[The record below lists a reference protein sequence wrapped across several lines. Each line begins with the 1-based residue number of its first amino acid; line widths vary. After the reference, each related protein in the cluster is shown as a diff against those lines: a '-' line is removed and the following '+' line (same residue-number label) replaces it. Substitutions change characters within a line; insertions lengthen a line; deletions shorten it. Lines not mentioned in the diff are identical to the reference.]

1 MKTFKFIIL
10 AVYMAFTLPMNAQSS
25 SCHRADSLLSG
36 FKYADALREYMRV
49 YDDNIGKMDSETAMN
64 AAIAAAQ
71 CDKDSLAVKLVTQ
84 ALNADSTFFDE
95 RISVTELLQ
104 DCRLLPQW
112 DSLQIENE
120 RRLALAGTGYDIP
133 LRSVLLD
140 IYHSDQDPRGH
151 IITISRTDPQNNEAL
166 SHYWK
171 VMQVNDSINLA
182 RTVQILDT
190 QGWIPKSKVGTANQA
205 LFFVIQHAQPD
216 IIDKYI
222 ELFEVAARD
231 NEIPR
236 DLFAKMYDRQ
246 LLYAGKP
253 QKYGTQKVRKSPDT
267 KEMVLWKIEDPDSVN
282 ALRKEMGLPTLEEYP
297 Q

>member
-1 MKTFKFIIL
+1 MSLGF
-10 AVYMAFTLPMNAQSS
+10 MHSMNAQTTSS
-25 SCHRADSLLSG
+25 HRADSLLSV
-36 FKYADALREYMRV
+36 FKYTDALHEYI
-49 YDDNIGKMDSETAMN
+49 NASNGCIHKMSSETAMN

-71 CDKDSLAVKLVTQ
+71 CDEDSLAVELVRQ
-84 ALNADSTFFDE
+84 ALYASPAFFDE

-120 RRLALAGTGYDIP
+120 RRLALANTGYDVP
-133 LRSVLLD
+133 LRNVLLD
-140 IYHSDQDPRGH
+140 IYHSDQNPRGH
-151 IITISRTDPQNNEAL
+151 IITISQTNPQDSEAL
-166 SHYWK
+166 TRYWK
-171 VMQVNDSINLA
+171 EMQVNDSINLA
-182 RTVQILDT
+182 RTIQILDS

-222 ELFEVAARD
+222 GLFEIAARN
-231 NEIPR
+231 NEIPGT
-236 DLFAKMYDRQ
+236 LFAKMYDRQ
-246 LLYAGKP
+246 LMYAGKP

-267 KEMVLWKIEDPDSVN
+267 KEMVLWKIEDLNNVN
-282 ALRKEMGLPTLEEYP
+282 DLRKEMGLPPLEEYP